1 MNDLL
6 NLVYAEGDILKTFVQ
21 LILVIVGLDLVTL
34 VLMLFGRVTKDVI

>member
-21 LILVIVGLDLVTL
+21 LILVVVGLDLVTL
-34 VLMLFGRVTKDVI
+34 VLMLFGRATKDVI